1 MYNSG
6 EEEDEQNNNDNNDNN
21 NSIKLRSG
29 MHGQHTS
36 LFICISELNYFSIS
50 FYNIIKNTWKKIP
63 RIKIGFKSTSC
74 FQH

>member
-50 FYNIIKNTWKKIP
+50 FYNIIKKLGGKIP
-63 RIKIGFKSTSC
+63 RIKIGL
-74 FQH
+74 